1 MSGLAVKVVPQD
13 VVYLNLV
20 ERDCPFETSTPGPAS
35 EPYDVYIVHHL
46 TVALFLLRST
56 LAVLTV
62 FPREALSTA
71 SLTEAAYRHIQLV
84 AKGRHSE
91 LESHVGGMLSLLP
104 SLQHFWLRCSL
115 SCTQKPCP
123 KRAGELSDQSGSPGT
138 R

>member
-20 ERDCPFETSTPGPAS
+20 ERDCPFEASTPGPAS

-46 TVALFLLRST
+46 TVALLLRST

-62 FPREALSTA
+62 FPRGEALTTA

-84 AKGRHSE
+84 AKGDTAKMKA
-91 LESHVGGMLSLLP
+91 MLGAGFRS
-104 SLQHFWLRCSL
+104 SIICSASGYGAVFL
-115 SCTQKPCP
+115 GSGIPVQKEP
-123 KRAGELSDQSGSPGT
+123 AI
-138 R
+138 